1 MTPSGLGLDRVA
13 PLAWADCGGFDQ
25 RMGELCLEPFEL
37 DLARLDPTL
46 WCSWPDTLQYY
57 EGLTNCTYHVALKQK
72 CYWPN
77 QAVDRL
83 FTHVHRLYFHDC
95 ALTGR
100 LLRDPPISILGPFI
114 AVPIL
119 VTLLV
124 TSLVVWRSKRSEGI
138 L

>member
-1 MTPSGLGLDRVA
+1 V
-13 PLAWADCGGFDQ
+13 CV
-25 RMGELCLEPFEL
+25 
-37 DLARLDPTL
+37 RL
-46 WCSWPDTLQYY
+46 Y
-57 EGLTNCTYHVALKQK
+57 EGLTNCTFQVALRLG

-77 QAVDRL
+77 QAVDG
-83 FTHVHRLYFHDC
+83 FFMAVHRLYFHDC

-100 LLRDPPISILGPFI
+100 MLRDPPISILGPFI
-114 AVPIL
+114 AVPLL

>member
-1 MTPSGLGLDRVA
+1 MTPPRTCYLALGLVLITVA
-13 PLAWADCGGFDQ
+13 GLACADCGGFYQ
-25 RMGELCLEPFEL
+25 RKIGEHCLEQFKL
-37 DLARLDPTL
+37 NMSRLDQNL
-46 WCSWPDTLQYY
+46 YY
-57 EGLTNCTYHVALKQK
+57 ESLTNCTYHVALRLD

-77 QAVDRL
+77 QVVDRF
-83 FTHVHRLYFHDC
+83 FTRVHRHYFHDC

-100 LLRDPPISILGPFI
+100 LLQDPPISILGPFI
-114 AVPIL
+114 AVPLL